1 MALSGQ
7 VETGGYSFGSN
18 GTRTVILK
26 WTGRQN
32 NDDKLKNQ
40 TVISWQIVG
49 GGTYTGDPVVCEL
62 RATIDGN
69 VVFYRDA
76 TSGNKTNC
84 SIGQVLASGNK
95 TISHNS
101 DGTKSISISVEAGI
115 YQWAINRSG
124 SGTFTLNTIPRESSL
139 SLSASSVN
147 IGDSITANI
156 SRASS
161 SFTHDVEFY
170 INSTYYKK
178 YTGVGTSQSY
188 KIPTDWCGAMPS
200 STNCTAYC
208 RITTYNGDK
217 SVGGQVKKSFTV
229 NVPGNIKPTIGT
241 IKLTPATINN
251 QSILVKGKN
260 KLTVAASDCS
270 AGTGSNIKSYAFSG
284 PSISKTISSTS
295 SSASTSVSFVTDVS
309 SFTNEETTLTYKV
322 TVTDQRGR
330 TASKTN
336 TIKCYNYYSPSFSK
350 FNIYRANSD
359 GSANANGAY
368 IQCDYIE
375 KHASVNST
383 NSVTVT
389 AYYNNGNTTKT
400 ESGSNGKVLINLN
413 GDTNTTYKVY
423 LKIGDAYGGSD
434 SSSTISVFGQFR
446 ILNITSD
453 GTGFAIGKMAEEKN
467 LFECATNAK
476 FYGSFIV
483 NGKTLLDWTHP
494 VGSIYQSTVS
504 TSPEEL
510 FGGTWKQLN
519 GKFLLASNSTYAAG
533 STGGEATHTLT
544 INEMPS
550 HEGHLET
557 NSSNWNGNNNLFLP
571 STVLTSY
578 TSGPRG
584 WVTQSSNEVVP
595 AGESKGG
602 GQAHNNMP
610 PYLAVYM
617 WERTA

>member
-208 RITTYNGDK
+208 RITTC
-217 SVGGQVKKSFTV
+217 T
-229 NVPGNIKPTIGT
+229 
-241 IKLTPATINN
+241 
-251 QSILVKGKN
+251 
-260 KLTVAASDCS
+260 
-270 AGTGSNIKSYAFSG
+270 
-284 PSISKTISSTS
+284 
-295 SSASTSVSFVTDVS
+295 
-309 SFTNEETTLTYKV
+309 
-322 TVTDQRGR
+322 R
-330 TASKTN
+330 
-336 TIKCYNYYSPSFSK
+336 
-350 FNIYRANSD
+350 
-359 GSANANGAY
+359 
-368 IQCDYIE
+368 
-375 KHASVNST
+375 
-383 NSVTVT
+383 
-389 AYYNNGNTTKT
+389 
-400 ESGSNGKVLINLN
+400 
-413 GDTNTTYKVY
+413 
-423 LKIGDAYGGSD
+423 
-434 SSSTISVFGQFR
+434 
-446 ILNITSD
+446 
-453 GTGFAIGKMAEEKN
+453 
-467 LFECATNAK
+467 
-476 FYGSFIV
+476 
-483 NGKTLLDWTHP
+483 
-494 VGSIYQSTVS
+494 
-504 TSPEEL
+504 
-510 FGGTWKQLN
+510 
-519 GKFLLASNSTYAAG
+519 
-533 STGGEATHTLT
+533 
-544 INEMPS
+544 
-550 HEGHLET
+550 
-557 NSSNWNGNNNLFLP
+557 
-571 STVLTSY
+571 
-578 TSGPRG
+578 
-584 WVTQSSNEVVP
+584 
-595 AGESKGG
+595 
-602 GQAHNNMP
+602 
-610 PYLAVYM
+610 
-617 WERTA
+617 